1 MADAAAPRLGCLIMA
16 AGNASRFGANKLFAA
31 YRGKTFL
38 ELALLA
44 VPPQLFAR
52 VTVVSQY
59 EPALGLARQ
68 YGFEAIRNCEPELG
82 VSRTIQLGT
91 QAMLDC
97 DAILYMVAD
106 QPLLQPN
113 SVCAVAER
121 WLREPDTICGA
132 AHNGVRGNPCIF
144 PKAFFPELLALTG
157 DTGGSRVIRRGDILP
172 AAALDN
178 MKLRPVCLGNADCEL
193 VYCPIENGTLTDA
206 VTVSLRILSGTNTA
220 PVCEDGT
227 LETYKNIANSGVLAA
242 VDQED
247 QQLTYQLVKEPKRGT
262 VELHEDGSFTY
273 TPDKNKV
280 GKDSFIYTAT
290 DPAGNVSNEACIKI
304 RILKPADKATY
315 QDMSGD
321 RDAFAAMWLKD
332 KGLYTGRII
341 AGNLCF
347 EPDAS
352 VSRSEFLIACMKLA
366 GLEQSDEA
374 ISTGFADELD
384 TPRWQQPYL
393 AAAYQSGMISG
404 TPTEEGLVFRPE
416 EDLSRA
422 EAAVMLQKLL
432 RLPGDAAVFAP
443 DEASAI
449 PAWAQSAVSALS
461 NAGIPLAASDYEAPL
476 TRREAANMLLAAAP
490 AAKAAGLYWAE

>member
-52 VTVVSQY
+52 VMVVSQY

-157 DTGGSRVIRRGDILP
+157 DTGGQPRDPP
-172 AAALDN
+172 A
-178 MKLRPVCLGNADCEL
+178 
-193 VYCPIENGTLTDA
+193 
-206 VTVSLRILSGTNTA
+206 
-220 PVCEDGT
+220 
-227 LETYKNIANSGVLAA
+227 
-242 VDQED
+242 
-247 QQLTYQLVKEPKRGT
+247 
-262 VELHEDGSFTY
+262 
-273 TPDKNKV
+273 
-280 GKDSFIYTAT
+280 
-290 DPAGNVSNEACIKI
+290 
-304 RILKPADKATY
+304 
-315 QDMSGD
+315 
-321 RDAFAAMWLKD
+321 
-332 KGLYTGRII
+332 
-341 AGNLCF
+341 
-347 EPDAS
+347 
-352 VSRSEFLIACMKLA
+352 
-366 GLEQSDEA
+366 
-374 ISTGFADELD
+374 
-384 TPRWQQPYL
+384 
-393 AAAYQSGMISG
+393 
-404 TPTEEGLVFRPE
+404 
-416 EDLSRA
+416 
-422 EAAVMLQKLL
+422 
-432 RLPGDAAVFAP
+432 
-443 DEASAI
+443 
-449 PAWAQSAVSALS
+449 
-461 NAGIPLAASDYEAPL
+461 
-476 TRREAANMLLAAAP
+476 
-490 AAKAAGLYWAE
+490 